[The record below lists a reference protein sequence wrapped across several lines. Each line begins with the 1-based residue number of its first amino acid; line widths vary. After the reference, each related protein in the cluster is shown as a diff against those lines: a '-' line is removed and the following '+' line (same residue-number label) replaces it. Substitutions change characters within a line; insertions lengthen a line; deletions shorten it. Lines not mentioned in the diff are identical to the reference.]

1 MAAQVSFH
9 SEVVGALGHGLAS
22 VMDPPLSPATQRQQR
37 LYFPQQQPEEP
48 AAEPAHQDAAAEAT
62 AEGAAGSIPTPGVG
76 VQGEYDYSDQFSS
89 EMVNHDHRESED
101 AMPASTTTNA
111 ASEATSTSP
120 SVNDRVQ
127 SVSFPS
133 NESEGDGSSASSED
147 LAGEGAGA
155 SINTT
160 AMTDDVDMSFFD
172 ESGLI
177 SMATDEDLAATTAP
191 AVTARVT
198 ATSSLGSG
206 EHRRRSV
213 GSAAVGLAGE
223 ESLDQTATL
232 RRGSVSG
239 GVMRQSDVIGSSASR
254 RRRRLTVGGVSGTGA
269 GGGGGLRLGL
279 SRKFVRSLMRHLN
292 LRADARQ
299 REELRSMVETLRYVA
314 SRPGVDMKQ
323 ELKREAVSL
332 LGPELARE
340 AFEASLSETRNE
352 FYRQRTV
359 AAAAAEAAASTEALG
374 GGRDAAAAAAEA
386 AAAAAASALRRR
398 ESGLP
403 PLSFG
408 ARRGSGG
415 GGGGSF
421 APASGSISAVGS
433 LPRAEARP
441 PPRKRRSFGGGGWDS
456 PDGSGSGE
464 EDSEAAPGGSNIASF
479 FEMPAEEI
487 EQRLKAIH
495 KGPLHE
501 DFHLCCVCM
510 AHPRN
515 AALIHGKTAHQACC
529 YECASELFERGLP
542 CPFCRQPIAHVVRNF
557 L

>member
-1 MAAQVSFH
+1 MATQVSFH

-22 VMDPPLSPATQRQQR
+22 VMDAPLSPETRRQQR
-37 LYFPQQQPEEP
+37 LYFPQQEPEEP
-48 AAEPAHQDAAAEAT
+48 TAEPTHQDAAAEAT
-62 AEGAAGSIPTPGVG
+62 VEGAEGSIPTPGVG
-76 VQGEYDYSDQFSS
+76 LEGEYDYTDQFSS
-89 EMVNHDHRESED
+89 GMVNHDHRELED
-101 AMPASTTTNA
+101 AIPASNGTNA
-111 ASEATSTSP
+111 ASEAASEAASASG
-120 SVNDRVQ
+120 SVNERLQ
-127 SVSFPS
+127 SVSS
-133 NESEGDGSSASSED
+133 TSSVD

-155 SINTT
+155 SITT
-160 AMTDDVDMSFFD
+160 TSMTDDVDMSFFD

-177 SMATDEDLAATTAP
+177 SMATDEDLRATAAPAATAS
-191 AVTARVT
+191 VTD
-198 ATSSLGSG
+198 TSNLGSN
-206 EHRRRSV
+206 ERRRRSV
-213 GSAAVGLAGE
+213 GSAAVRLARD
-223 ESLDQTATL
+223 DQTATL

-239 GVMRQSDVIGSSASR
+239 GVIPQSDVIGSSASR
-254 RRRRLTVGGVSGTGA
+254 RRRRLTVGGVSGTGTA
-269 GGGGGLRLGL
+269 GGGGLRLGL

-299 REELRSMVETLRYVA
+299 REELRSMVETLKYVA

-408 ARRGSGG
+408 TRRGSGG

-421 APASGSISAVGS
+421 APASGSMSAVGS

-456 PDGSGSGE
+456 PDGGGSGE

-479 FEMPAEEI
+479 FEMPAEEM

-510 AHPRN
+510 TRPRN

>member
-22 VMDPPLSPATQRQQR
+22 VMDPPLSPASRRQQR
-37 LYFPQQQPEEP
+37 LYFPEQQTEEP
-48 AAEPAHQDAAAEAT
+48 TAEPTHQDAAVEAT
-62 AEGAAGSIPTPGVG
+62 VEGAEGSIPTPGVG
-76 VQGEYDYSDQFSS
+76 LEGEYDYSDQFSS
-89 EMVNHDHRESED
+89 GMVNHDHRESED
-101 AMPASTTTNA
+101 AMPASTGTND
-111 ASEATSTSP
+111 ASEAASASG
-120 SVNDRVQ
+120 SVNERVQ
-127 SVSFPS
+127 SVSS
-133 NESEGDGSSASSED
+133 TSSVD

-155 SINTT
+155 SMNTT

-177 SMATDEDLAATTAP
+177 SMATDEDLAATAAP
-191 AVTARVT
+191 AATASVTAS
-198 ATSSLGSG
+198 SSLGSG

-213 GSAAVGLAGE
+213 GSAAVRLAGE
-223 ESLDQTATL
+223 DQMATL

-239 GVMRQSDVIGSSASR
+239 EVIPQSDVIGSSASR
-254 RRRRLTVGGVSGTGA
+254 RRRRLTVGGVSGTGTA
-269 GGGGGLRLGL
+269 GGGGLRLGL

-408 ARRGSGG
+408 TRRGSGG

-421 APASGSISAVGS
+421 APASGSMSAVGS

-479 FEMPAEEI
+479 FEMPAEEM
-487 EQRLKAIH
+487 ELRLKAIH

-510 AHPRN
+510 TRPRN